1 MATEYYHQQI
11 TEPSASASQA
21 IHYLRTGVPRAYSVP
36 KPHADDLTHFTLS
49 IRPLPLVGTG
59 LDGDQKGSKY
69 NLQGPSH

>member
-59 LDGDQKGSKY
+59 LDGDQKGSEY
-69 NLQGPSH
+69 DLQGPSH